1 MAAERS
7 LVLLTGKLR
16 VLIRQ
21 RLWLQ
26 VLIGMFA
33 GIGLGVLIGPTS
45 GLVDPYTALLI
56 GNWAALPGKLF
67 LLAIQFV
74 VVPLVVASVIR
85 GIAAGEAG
93 VGLRRL
99 GGWTVGFFLI
109 TTLIAVSIG
118 LLAAVVVAPGT
129 YIEGGILEAA
139 MAGEEVQQA
148 DATPTVAELPRPEEI
163 PEFITSL
170 FPRDPLTTFIS
181 GNMLQIVLT
190 AVIIGVALV
199 MTPLEQRKPL
209 LDLLSSVQAAC
220 MVIVGWVL
228 RFAPIA
234 VFGLLAHITARVGL
248 SALIGTGVYVAT
260 VILGLVLL
268 FLVYLAIVSLVGKR
282 ELGKFLG
289 AIREV
294 GLLAFSTS
302 SSAAV
307 MPLSL
312 STAELKLNVRASVAR
327 FVIPLGTTI
336 NMGGTA
342 LYQGVAT
349 LFLAQ
354 VFQVDIGFFGMLL
367 IVVMA
372 TGAAIG
378 SPGTPG
384 VGIVILATI
393 LNSVGIP
400 PAGIAII
407 LGVDRLLDMCRTAVN
422 VTGDLVACVT
432 IDHLFKGPVELAEE
446 HLGKVP
452 TPAMPPTGATDK
464 ARRDSP
470 HEARI
475 RHDSNDA

>member
-1 MAAERS
+1 MNAERS
-7 LVLLTGKLR
+7 LVNLTGKLR
-16 VLIRQ
+16 VLIYQ

-33 GIGLGVLIGPTS
+33 GIGVGLLIGPTA
-45 GLVDPYTALLI
+45 GLVEPYAAVLI

-67 LLAIQFV
+67 LLTIQFV

-85 GIAAGEAG
+85 GIAASDAD
-93 VGLRRL
+93 VSLRRL

-109 TTLIAVSIG
+109 TTLIAVAIG
-118 LLAAVVVAPGT
+118 MIAAAVVAPGT
-129 YIEGGILEAA
+129 YIDGALLESA
-139 MAGEEVQQA
+139 MATQKIG
-148 DATPTVAELPRPEEI
+148 DASAPAPAQLPKAEEI

-170 FPRDPLTTFIS
+170 FPRDPMTTFVS
-181 GNMLQIVLT
+181 GNMLQIVMT
-190 AVIIGVALV
+190 AAIIGVALV
-199 MTPLEQRKPL
+199 AMPMAQRKPL
-209 LDLLSSVQAAC
+209 LDLMSSIQGAC

-234 VFGLLAHITARVGL
+234 VFGLLVHLTARAGI
-248 SALIGTGVYVAT
+248 SALVGTGVYVAT
-260 VILGLVLL
+260 VALGLATL
-268 FLVYLAIVSLVGKR
+268 FLIYLAIVVFIGRRRTRS
-282 ELGKFLG
+282 FLG

-294 GLLAFSTS
+294 LLLAFSTS

-312 STAELKLNVRASVAR
+312 NTAEHKLNVRTSIAR

-354 VFQVDIGFFGMLL
+354 VFQVNIGFFGMLL
-367 IVVMA
+367 IVMMA

-400 PAGIAII
+400 PAGIALI
-407 LGVDRLLDMCRTAVN
+407 LGVDRILDMCRTVVN
-422 VTGDLVACVT
+422 VTGDLVACAT
-432 IDHLFKGPVELAEE
+432 IDRLFDGSVEPVGD

-452 TPAMPPTGATDK
+452 TPAMPLPDSD
-464 ARRDSP
+464 RRAEGPPS
-470 HEARI
+470 
-475 RHDSNDA
+475 ST